1 MACIGQPSQ
10 GFAPDPVWGQMAV
23 PLLSSPRAC
32 SVLQWLPLPT
42 LLPPPVLANGS
53 DVRGAAG
60 GRNLVWAN
68 ERISSALLKRS
79 GGQAVHQLLPGGARG
94 ADQAF

>member
-1 MACIGQPSQ
+1 ME
-10 GFAPDPVWGQMAV
+10 V
-23 PLLSSPRAC
+23 PLLSSPGAC

-42 LLPPPVLANGS
+42 LLPPPVLAHGS
-53 DVRGAAG
+53 DVMGAAG
-60 GRNLVWAN
+60 DRDLVWAK